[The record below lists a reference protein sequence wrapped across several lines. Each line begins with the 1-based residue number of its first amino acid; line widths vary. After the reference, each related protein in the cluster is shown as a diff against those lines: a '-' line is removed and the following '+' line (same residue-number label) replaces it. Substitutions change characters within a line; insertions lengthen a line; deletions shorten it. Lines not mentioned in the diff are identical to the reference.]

1 MHIDWWT
8 LAFQT
13 VNVLIL
19 IWILGRFFF
28 RPVADIVIKRQEGAN
43 KLLADAAAARQQAT
57 DARADADKMRADI
70 GAERDRLIAEAQKSA
85 QKEKENLLALAS
97 QDVAKLRSDAK
108 AAIDQDRIAA
118 EQAIIARAGD
128 LAVEIAQRLLGR
140 FPPEIALATFLDGVC
155 QKVRALP
162 PEAREGFM
170 SAATD
175 HAIEVITATPLSEEE
190 AKRVRD
196 ALKSAFGAEL
206 PLEFRAD
213 ATLIAGIELHSPH
226 TVVRNSWLADLDRIR
241 EELGRDGHSRES

>member
-57 DARADADKMRADI
+57 DARADAEKMRADI

-108 AAIDQDRIAA
+108 AAIDQD
-118 EQAIIARAGD
+118 E
-128 LAVEIAQRLLGR
+128 
-140 FPPEIALATFLDGVC
+140 
-155 QKVRALP
+155 
-162 PEAREGFM
+162 
-170 SAATD
+170 
-175 HAIEVITATPLSEEE
+175 
-190 AKRVRD
+190 
-196 ALKSAFGAEL
+196 
-206 PLEFRAD
+206 
-213 ATLIAGIELHSPH
+213 
-226 TVVRNSWLADLDRIR
+226 
-241 EELGRDGHSRES
+241 